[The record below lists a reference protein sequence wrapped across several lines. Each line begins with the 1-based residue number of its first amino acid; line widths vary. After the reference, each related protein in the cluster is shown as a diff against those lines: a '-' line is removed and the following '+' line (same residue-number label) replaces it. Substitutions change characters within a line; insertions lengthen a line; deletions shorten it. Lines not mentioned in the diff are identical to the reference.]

1 MLELAFYFP
10 AAGDFAVYPMH
21 VSEDG
26 VVLAH
31 TAPRTL
37 RVSND
42 PAPQDAASW
51 LVLAREGSNEEV
63 LNRLRT
69 ENLKTLDLSAIR
81 WRLKERAFFLSTA
94 KILRER
100 LHFSP
105 DVTSFGFLHNDV
117 ASLREYLENSVA
129 VHQLGEWLD
138 SPLLDIRP
146 RVHHDWQT
154 LEFDPLINPRAHRFT
169 AESRITHQTAREHY
183 HAFLDQLAWKP
194 ALDDAD
200 QLTLTAFLFLQD
212 RIGEALARFG
222 NIDPAKLPGRLN
234 YDYLHAVALFHQ
246 EKAAEAKVIAA
257 RNLPSLPP
265 GLWRDRFQAVIDQ
278 ADEIAALDQPDGNTR
293 AAEEAAAP
301 QLDLA
306 LGGDGR
312 LVIKHRAL
320 EKATLRLFSVDLEVL
335 FSKNPFLQGEGEN
348 GGNPA
353 IRPNEILEVPL
364 AKDTAETAVDLPAAL
379 RQGNVLVS
387 AASGTTKVL
396 KVLDSRALDLR
407 HTPLSRTVQVLDAA
421 TGKPLPKTYIKV
433 FAEDKNGAVVFHKDG
448 YTDLR
453 GKFDYLSHT
462 GSDPSNIK
470 RLALLAS
477 HPEKGARTVIYD
489 R

>member
-1 MLELAFYFP
+1 VENPVTGDFRPGVPYSASLIVTNPTGIGRRIDVLAQIPAGSIPLAGKPATLSATVEVESHGVLMLELAFYFP

-69 ENLKTLDLSAIR
+69 ENLKTLHLSAIR
-81 WRLKERAFFLSTA
+81 WRLRERAFFLSTA

-146 RVHHDWQT
+146 RVHHDWRT

-194 ALDDAD
+194 ALDAAD
-200 QLTLTAFLFLQD
+200 QLTLTAFQAQRFQVKRFFLGSHNMPLIKQ
-212 RIGEALARFG
+212 L
-222 NIDPAKLPGRLN
+222 KLIPGR
-234 YDYLHAVALFHQ
+234 
-246 EKAAEAKVIAA
+246 I
-257 RNLPSLPP
+257 
-265 GLWRDRFQAVIDQ
+265 
-278 ADEIAALDQPDGNTR
+278 
-293 AAEEAAAP
+293 
-301 QLDLA
+301 
-306 LGGDGR
+306 
-312 LVIKHRAL
+312 
-320 EKATLRLFSVDLEVL
+320 VL
-335 FSKNPFLQGEGEN
+335 LQH
-348 GGNPA
+348 
-353 IRPNEILEVPL
+353 IIM
-364 AKDTAETAVDLPAAL
+364 
-379 RQGNVLVS
+379 
-387 AASGTTKVL
+387 
-396 KVLDSRALDLR
+396 
-407 HTPLSRTVQVLDAA
+407 RT
-421 TGKPLPKTYIKV
+421 I
-433 FAEDKNGAVVFHKDG
+433 
-448 YTDLR
+448 
-453 GKFDYLSHT
+453 
-462 GSDPSNIK
+462 
-470 RLALLAS
+470 
-477 HPEKGARTVIYD
+477 
-489 R
+489 